1 MNGDETTDNE
11 RLDGLL
17 DQMRPRM
24 VAARRSHL
32 HRLAGIAILVPG
44 LLLGGGAAWATTRAD
59 DGGAAVEVAGPA
71 TEQNAE
77 ESVLDEVETAPES
90 ETNDEDPAEPEAP
103 TDVVMTASLGL
114 AGTADYT
121 RHDDVLVLGK
131 VETNDGW
138 TATVLA
144 AEAPTLVIFLEHES
158 GSQLVASIGRDDE
171 GEPVVRLVTPRSE
184 PEPEP
189 TTEPTPEPEADQP
202 EQSETPAVE
211 TRKEIDVNGYGRVV
225 VERDGNAATL
235 WIGILST
242 AEGWQS
248 KVLVEH
254 GEVVKAKFFNEQYIK
269 TVKAWA
275 GDDGRIHHEILVDE
289 RAQQPEPQMRKE
301 IDVNGYGRV
310 VVERDS
316 NGLLWIAILSTAEG
330 WQSQVLVQHGEVVK
344 AEFFDEQYIKTVK
357 AWVGDDGRIHHDI
370 LVEELAPLPPAG
382 TYDGVVNTELG
393 SFGVV
398 VENRI
403 ATIVWVE
410 AAIGLEYT
418 IVQET
423 GEVVKVTF
431 TNGEQTWLVT
441 AWGHNGE
448 VVKEVS
454 AA

>member
-1 MNGDETTDNE
+1 
-11 RLDGLL
+11 
-17 DQMRPRM
+17 MRRWWR
-24 VAARRSHL
+24 ASAS
-32 HRLAGIAILVPG
+32 
-44 LLLGGGAAWATTRAD
+44 TTRASRSY
-59 DGGAAVEVAGPA
+59 GWSFPRS
-71 TEQNAE
+71 TE
-77 ESVLDEVETAPES
+77 
-90 ETNDEDPAEPEAP
+90 
-103 TDVVMTASLGL
+103 
-114 AGTADYT
+114 
-121 RHDDVLVLGK
+121 
-131 VETNDGW
+131 
-138 TATVLA
+138 
-144 AEAPTLVIFLEHES
+144 
-158 GSQLVASIGRDDE
+158 
-171 GEPVVRLVTPRSE
+171 SE

-189 TTEPTPEPEADQP
+189 WCRLRSPNVESPNRP
-202 EQSETPAVE
+202 ETPAVE

-242 AEGWQS
+242 ADGWQS

-275 GDDGRIHHEILVDE
+275 GDDGKIHHEILVEE
-289 RAQQPEPQMRKE
+289 RAPQPEVQMRKE

-330 WQSQVLVQHGEVVK
+330 WESQVLIQHGEVVK
-344 AEFFDEQYIKTVK
+344 AKFFNEQYIKTVK
-357 AWVGDDGRIHHDI
+357 AWVGDDGKIHHEI
-370 LVEELAPLPPAG
+370 MVEELTPPPPPG

-398 VENRI
+398 VENGL

-410 AAIGLEYT
+410 AAAGLEYT

-423 GEVVKVTF
+423 GEVVKVSF
-431 TNGEQTWLVT
+431 TNGEQSWLVT
-441 AWGHNGE
+441 AWGQNGE

-454 AA
+454 PA

>member
-1 MNGDETTDNE
+1 MGHQPGPTTVASRWRWPVRPPRRTQTS
-11 RLDGLL
+11 RL
-17 DQMRPRM
+17 
-24 VAARRSHL
+24 
-32 HRLAGIAILVPG
+32 
-44 LLLGGGAAWATTRAD
+44 
-59 DGGAAVEVAGPA
+59 
-71 TEQNAE
+71 
-77 ESVLDEVETAPES
+77 LDEVETAPES
-90 ETNDEDPAEPEAP
+90 ETNDDESAEPEAP
-103 TDVVMTASLGL
+103 ADVVLTASLGL

-158 GSQLVASIGRDDE
+158 GSQLVASIGRDGE
-171 GEPVVRLVTPRSE
+171 GESVVRLVTPRSGE
-184 PEPEP
+184 SEPEP
-189 TTEPTPEPEADQP
+189 TVQPTPEPEADEP
-202 EQSETPAVE
+202 ERPETPAVE

-275 GDDGRIHHEILVDE
+275 GDDGRIHHEILVEE
-289 RAQQPEPQMRKE
+289 RAQQPELQMRKE

-330 WQSQVLVQHGEVVK
+330 WQSQVLVEHGEVVK
-344 AEFFDEQYIKTVK
+344 AKFFNEQYIKTVK
-357 AWVGDDGRIHHDI
+357 AWAGDDGKIHHDI
-370 LVEELAPLPPAG
+370 LVEELTPPPPASI
-382 TYDGVVNTELG
+382 YDGVVNTELG

-398 VENRI
+398 VENGI
-403 ATIVWVE
+403 ATVVWVE
-410 AAIGLEYT
+410 AAAGFEYA

-431 TNGEQTWLVT
+431 TNGEQTWLAT
-441 AWGHNGE
+441 AWGQNGE

>member
-1 MNGDETTDNE
+1 MHGEETSDND

-32 HRLAGIAILVPG
+32 HRLAGIAVLVPG
-44 LLLGGGAAWATTRAD
+44 LVLGGGAAWATTRAD
-59 DGGAAVEVAGPA
+59 TGGADVEVAGPA
-71 TEQNAE
+71 SEEIAE
-77 ESVLDEVETAPES
+77 EPVLDEVETSPEA
-90 ETNDEDPAEPEAP
+90 ETNDEEPAEPEAP
-103 TDVVMTASLGL
+103 ADVVLTASLGL

-121 RHDDVLVLGK
+121 HHDDVLLLGK
-131 VETNDGW
+131 VETTDGW

-158 GSQLVASIGRDDE
+158 GPQLVASIGRDDE

-184 PEPEP
+184 SEPDP
-189 TTEPTPEPEADQP
+189 TTEPTPEPEADEP
-202 EQSETPAVE
+202 EQLETPAVE
-211 TRKEIDVNGYGRVV
+211 T
-225 VERDGNAATL
+225 
-235 WIGILST
+235 
-242 AEGWQS
+242 
-248 KVLVEH
+248 
-254 GEVVKAKFFNEQYIK
+254 
-269 TVKAWA
+269 
-275 GDDGRIHHEILVDE
+275 
-289 RAQQPEPQMRKE
+289 RKE

-370 LVEELAPLPPAG
+370 LVEELAPPPSAD
-382 TYDGVVNTELG
+382 TYDGVVNTDLG

-398 VENRI
+398 VENGI

-410 AAIGLEYT
+410 AAAGLEYS
-418 IVQET
+418 IVRET

-431 TNGEQTWLVT
+431 TNGEQSWLVT
-441 AWGHNGE
+441 AWGQNGE
-448 VVKEVS
+448 VVNEVS